1 MPSKSVRV
9 ITVAGPPWAA
19 GDVRRTLH
27 EYPCDH
33 AAHFLHLAVDVE
45 RVSRILSESLYP
57 GGFHV

>member
-1 MPSKSVRV
+1 MPLKSVRI

-33 AAHFLHLAVDVE
+33 AAHFLHLADDVE
-45 RVSRILSESLYP
+45 RVSRILSK
-57 GGFHV
+57 